1 MEFIELCDLPILRRL
16 GKKIVV
22 TYQGCDARQRSYF
35 ARHFAISACR
45 EADCYQGICSTDD
58 DQVKA
63 RRIKKFGRYAHKIF
77 SMDPDLLHVLPPQ
90 AEFLPYASVDL
101 DEWLPAIKPPR
112 NDRLTIVHSPTNRG
126 AKGTRYIEEAIVKLK
141 EGGLDVDFIEV
152 ENVPHERV
160 REIYEK
166 ADLAVDQLLIGWYG
180 GFAVEM
186 MALGKPVICYIREE
200 DLKFIPLEMAGDLPL
215 INADPDTIYDVLKR
229 VIAERGSL
237 RAIGERSRS
246 YVERWHDPLKIA
258 EITKAAYES

>member
-1 MEFIELCDLPILRRL
+1 
-16 GKKIVV
+16 
-22 TYQGCDARQRSYF
+22 
-35 ARHFAISACR
+35 
-45 EADCYQGICSTDD
+45 
-58 DQVKA
+58 
-63 RRIKKFGRYAHKIF
+63 
-77 SMDPDLLHVLPPQ
+77 
-90 AEFLPYASVDL
+90 
-101 DEWLPAIKPPR
+101 
-112 NDRLTIVHSPTNRG
+112 VHSPTNRG